1 MKPLLLFRG
10 IAALLVAAVALP
22 VLAQDGLGPGRRP
35 QTPRICMTP
44 PQMEAEAIVR
54 AGMIIRAYARDCAR
68 LGHDATIL
76 PLWGAFDQANA
87 QRFRDAV
94 QLRSEAYKLN
104 YPDDPYAEQ
113 RATNEVL
120 ASRQMSEFAP
130 QECMALAD
138 LVGSFN
144 DWDAFMR
151 HVRTTVLGQV
161 KTAFKLCPK
170 KHAGAAAGQ

>member
-1 MKPLLLFRG
+1 
-10 IAALLVAAVALP
+10 
-22 VLAQDGLGPGRRP
+22 
-35 QTPRICMTP
+35 MTAP
-44 PQMEAEAIVR
+44 EMEAEAIVR
-54 AGMIIRAYARDCAR
+54 AGIIIRGYARDCAR
-68 LGHDATIL
+68 LGHDGSIL
-76 PLWGAFDQANA
+76 PMWGAFDQANI

-94 QLRSEAYKLN
+94 QVRSESYKRN

-113 RATNEVL
+113 RATNAVV
-120 ASRQMSEFAP
+120 ASRQITEFARE
-130 QECMALAD
+130 ECTALAG

-170 KHAGAAAGQ
+170 ARGGAAGR